1 MSNTAFAPTETMQ
14 VRPRNTR
21 TASAVQSYMT
31 SSQDLR
37 SGLEVRMLEAS
48 QLPAE
53 LLRELLRLRACWQL
67 ESGRSA
73 HRGVGRLAGL
83 GAR

>member
-1 MSNTAFAPTETMQ
+1 MSNTAFAPTATLQ

-37 SGLEVRMLEAS
+37 SGLEVRVLEAS

-53 LLRELLRLRACWQL
+53 LLRELLRLRAC
-67 ESGRSA
+67 
-73 HRGVGRLAGL
+73 
-83 GAR
+83 